1 MIPVPAE
8 YHSLL
13 ISGRAGAMFRRDAR
27 ADWVC
32 EAGQFPGWK
41 IGLSKNI

>member
-8 YHSLL
+8 DRSLL
-13 ISGRAGAMFRRDAR
+13 ISGRAGAKFGRNDR

-32 EAGQFPGWK
+32 EAGQFPGRE